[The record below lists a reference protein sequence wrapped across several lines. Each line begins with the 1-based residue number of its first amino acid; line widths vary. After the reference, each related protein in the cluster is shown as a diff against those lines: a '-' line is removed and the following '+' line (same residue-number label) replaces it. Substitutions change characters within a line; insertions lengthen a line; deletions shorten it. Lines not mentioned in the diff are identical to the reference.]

1 MHLEPQ
7 ATPMIP
13 GISHRSKEILDWF
26 YEYII
31 QLYGCIRDNLQ
42 QKTNT
47 QIIEDLPIFIFIF
60 HLILGSSLFSYMSQ
74 SHQ

>member
-1 MHLEPQ
+1 
-7 ATPMIP
+7 MI
-13 GISHRSKEILDWF
+13 F

-31 QLYGCIRDNLQ
+31 QLYGCLRDNLQ

-47 QIIEDLPIFIFIF
+47 QIIEDLPSFIFIF

-74 SHQ
+74 SHQWPFKNTLIAASF